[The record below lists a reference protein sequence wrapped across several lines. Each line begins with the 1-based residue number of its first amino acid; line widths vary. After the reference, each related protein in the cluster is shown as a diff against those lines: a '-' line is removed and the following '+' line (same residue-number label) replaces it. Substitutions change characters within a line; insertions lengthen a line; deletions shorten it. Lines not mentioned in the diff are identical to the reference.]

1 MKISASFRLLL
12 AAAGIAC
19 ATGCGSNSNGN
30 PDAAIPSGPDSAVPV
45 PGLDGSAVPVPSLD
59 GSASAEAAQPQEA
72 GTATPSYCTN
82 KPALPNV
89 TNVSGT
95 WAIRALATQV
105 VNAPSVGLLHPK
117 TLFYMLVNLTQS
129 GTDIVA
135 DGRYCDRAEIDQPG
149 SLVTVVV
156 PDKWAH
162 TEKPVRRPG
171 QLVVGADG
179 VSVLSFPLLVELAG
193 AVPDATT
200 DQLPTSVSD
209 PHVIDEDNDGHP
221 GITVNLTGM
230 LLGSLYSVQRQTT
243 AIIAIPVAP
252 DRFEGVLDFASKQNV
267 LDSYP
272 TSLTALYGQAVAYS
286 DPSECSSTFAMV
298 KVADATNVAPLDAST
313 LDASDGSPPSCAWL
327 RDNEAV
333 LFPQ

>member
-1 MKISASFRLLL
+1 
-12 AAAGIAC
+12 
-19 ATGCGSNSNGN
+19 
-30 PDAAIPSGPDSAVPV
+30 
-45 PGLDGSAVPVPSLD
+45 
-59 GSASAEAAQPQEA
+59 
-72 GTATPSYCTN
+72 
-82 KPALPNV
+82 
-89 TNVSGT
+89 
-95 WAIRALATQV
+95 
-105 VNAPSVGLLHPK
+105 
-117 TLFYMLVNLTQS
+117 
-129 GTDIVA
+129 
-135 DGRYCDRAEIDQPG
+135 
-149 SLVTVVV
+149 
-156 PDKWAH
+156 
-162 TEKPVRRPG
+162 
-171 QLVVGADG
+171 
-179 VSVLSFPLLVELAG
+179 
-193 AVPDATT
+193 
-200 DQLPTSVSD
+200 
-209 PHVIDEDNDGHP
+209 VIDEDNDGHP